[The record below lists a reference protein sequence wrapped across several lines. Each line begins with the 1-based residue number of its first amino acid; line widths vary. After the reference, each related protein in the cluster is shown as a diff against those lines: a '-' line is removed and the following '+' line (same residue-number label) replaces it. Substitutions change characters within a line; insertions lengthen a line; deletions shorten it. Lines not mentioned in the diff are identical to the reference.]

1 MEVMV
6 PRDEMLVIHFNKVGI
21 RQVKKNEK
29 KYVDALQKGKI
40 MLYSW

>member
-1 MEVMV
+1 MEAVMV

-29 KYVDALQKGKI
+29 NMSTLYKKGK
-40 MLYSW
+40 